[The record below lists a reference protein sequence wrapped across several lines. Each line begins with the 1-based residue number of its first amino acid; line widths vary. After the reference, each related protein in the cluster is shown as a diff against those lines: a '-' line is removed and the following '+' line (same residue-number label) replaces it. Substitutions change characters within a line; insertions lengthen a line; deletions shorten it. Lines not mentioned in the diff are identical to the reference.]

1 MKTIIHYLKTIVTT
15 TALLVTTATVSYG
28 SNLNSVVNSTF
39 VEQFDVLNLR
49 SSAPEPV
56 TMLLL
61 GIGLLLL
68 AAVAKK
74 GKSQS

>member
-1 MKTIIHYLKTIVTT
+1 MKTIIDYLKTIVTT

-28 SNLNSVVNSTF
+28 SNLDSVVNSTF

-49 SSAPEPV
+49 SSTPEPV